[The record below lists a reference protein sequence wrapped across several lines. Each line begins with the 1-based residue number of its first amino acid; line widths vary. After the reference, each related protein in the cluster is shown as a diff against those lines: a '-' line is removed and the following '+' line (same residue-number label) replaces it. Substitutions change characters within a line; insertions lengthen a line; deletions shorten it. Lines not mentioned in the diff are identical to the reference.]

1 MDKPERVGI
10 KKIPIKDIIVGDRY
24 RKDMADL
31 QTLGLSLQIEGQLLP
46 LVVDI
51 AEGGKYRL
59 VEGER
64 RIRAAKLVGIKELE
78 CIMWSTLTDLR
89 RKELELVMCVQRQ
102 QLHYMEEA
110 RAVKDL
116 VDRRKKE
123 GMVGGIAKFGKTVR
137 NKDIATELNM
147 TPARM
152 SEDLR
157 IATALEERPD
167 LEASTFTRTEFLRKV
182 RNREFE
188 VPDEGHFQSVFKQ
201 NFIVTTPVGCL
212 ETVNDKIIDLCIM
225 HPDKVDPAL
234 LQEVIAKLKITG
246 QLIIFATHKDCYEWE
261 KLLTNNGFNTGPQPY
276 IWHIKDAG
284 DYQNYIWSSPNL
296 LGPLRPMQN
305 MLSASRPNKSFHNKG
320 KPMQLISNIIKCC
333 TERGAFV
340 VIPECHDIESVRC
353 CVESDRN
360 VRAAVNNKIERDR
373 LILSATKVD

>member
-10 KKIPIKDIIVGDRY
+10 KSIPIKDIIVGDRY

-31 QTLGLSLQIEGQLLP
+31 QNLGLSMQIEGQLLP

-59 VEGER
+59 IEGER
-64 RIRAAKLVGIKELE
+64 RIRAAKLVGMKELE
-78 CIMWSTLTDLR
+78 CIMWSTLTELR

-123 GMVGGIAKFGKTVR
+123 GMVGGITKFGTVVR
-137 NKDIATELNM
+137 NKDIAVELNM
-147 TPARM
+147 TAARM

-157 IATALEERPD
+157 IATALEDRPE
-167 LEASTFTRTEFLRKV
+167 LEALGYSRSEFLRKV

-188 VPDEGHFQSVFKQ
+188 APDDGYFQGVYKQ
-201 NFIVTTPVGCL
+201 NFIVTTPLGCM
-212 ETVNDKIIDLCIM
+212 ETINDRIIDLCIL
-225 HPDKVDPAL
+225 HPDKVDPTL
-234 LQEVIAKLKITG
+234 LQEVIKKLKITG
-246 QLIIFATHKDCYEWE
+246 QLIIFSTHKECYDWE
-261 KLLTNNGFNTGPQPY
+261 KILTNNGFNVGPQPY
-276 IWHIKDAG
+276 IWHIKDGG
-284 DYQNYIWSSPNL
+284 DYQNYLWSSPNL

-305 MLSASRPNKSFHNKG
+305 MLSASRPNKCLHNKG
-320 KPMQLISNIIKCC
+320 KPMQLVSNIIKCC

-340 VIPECHDIESVRC
+340 VIPECHDIETVRC

-360 VRAAVNNKIERDR
+360 VRAAVNSKIERDR